1 MKLFSKTLVRASM
14 VSAAIIWSAFSQ
26 AELKEITYLMPAPPT
41 LPAFAPWT
49 LAQYKGYFESENL
62 KVNFV
67 TARGGVDVAKQIGT
81 GNAMVG
87 GAIGDTPLI
96 VRANGIPV
104 KAVAVL
110 GAGSLTV
117 LATGDDAGIKSVAD
131 LKGKTVTV
139 MSYSDTTYYALLA
152 TLKKAGLS
160 KTDLDIQAAGPAGV
174 WKLFAAGKADA
185 MAGAPD
191 WVVSARDGGRSAS
204 LVDEANMF
212 DSMAQAILA
221 SDDAIKNHPDVVQ
234 GVVTAT
240 LKGMRDIMVDP
251 KQAAIDFAAAVPSF
265 KGRESYL
272 ERAFMLFNE
281 RVYKNQLMPGLIDE
295 SRLAGVA
302 RFYLDE
308 GIVKREVPLQDL
320 FTNEFARNA
329 RPGSTVTSQSVK
341 PHLRAP
347 EKHNNL

>member
-1 MKLFSKTLVRASM
+1 MKLFSKNLARVTMA
-14 VSAAIIWSAFSQ
+14 SAAIIWSAFSQ

-329 RPGSTVTSQSVK
+329 RPGGTVTSQSVK

>member
-14 VSAAIIWSAFSQ
+14 VSAAMIWSTFSQ
-26 AELKEITYLMPAPPT
+26 AELQEITYLMPAPPT

-49 LAQYKGYFESENL
+49 LAQYKGYFAEENL

-67 TARGGVDVAKQIGT
+67 TARGGVDVAKQIGS

-117 LATGDDAGIKSVAD
+117 LAMGDDSGVKSVAD

-191 WVVSARDGGRSAS
+191 WVISARDGGRSVS
-204 LVDEANMF
+204 LMPEANMF

-221 SDDAIKNHPDVVQ
+221 SDDAINNHPDIVQ

-240 LKGMRDIMVDP
+240 LKGMRDIMADP
-251 KQAAIDFAAAVPSF
+251 QQAAIDFATAVPSF
-265 KGRESYL
+265 KGREDYL
-272 ERAFMLFNE
+272 ERAFALFNE

-295 SRLAGVA
+295 NRLAGVA
-302 RFYLDE
+302 KFYLDE
-308 GIVKREVPLQDL
+308 GIVKHAVSLQDL
-320 FTNEFARNA
+320 FTNEFAKNA
-329 RPGSTVTSQSVK
+329 RPGASITSQSTK
-341 PHLRAP
+341 PHILVTAIDERQ
-347 EKHNNL
+347 

>member
-1 MKLFSKTLVRASM
+1 MKLFSKTLAKTAL
-14 VSAAIIWSAFSQ
+14 VSAAMIWSAWSH

-49 LAQYKGYFESENL
+49 LAQSKGYFAEEGL

-110 GAGSLTV
+110 GSGSLTV
-117 LATGDDAGIKSVAD
+117 LATGDNAGIKSVED

-139 MSYSDTTYYALLA
+139 LSYADTTYYALLA
-152 TLKKAGLS
+152 TLKKYGLT
-160 KTDLDIQAAGPAGV
+160 KDDLNIQAAGPAGV
-174 WKLFAAGKADA
+174 WKLFATGDADA

-191 WVVSARDGGRSAS
+191 WVVSVQDSGRDISVVPEG
-204 LVDEANMF
+204 DMF
-212 DSMAQAILA
+212 ASMAQAILA
-221 SDDAIKNHPDVVQ
+221 SDDAIKNHPEVVQ

-240 LKGMRDIMVDP
+240 LKGMRDIMADP
-251 KQAAIDFAAAVPSF
+251 KQAAMDFASAVPNF
-265 KGRESYL
+265 KGKEDYL
-272 ERAFMLFNE
+272 ERAFALFNQ
-281 RVYKNQLMPGLIDE
+281 RVYKNPPMPGLIDE
-295 SRLAGVA
+295 ERLAGVA
-302 RFYLDE
+302 KFYLEE
-308 GIVKREVPLQDL
+308 GIVKREVPLDEL
-320 FTNEFARNA
+320 FTNEFAKNA
-329 RPGSTVTSQSVK
+329 RPGTVADFSSTK
-341 PHLRAP
+341 PHIHFVSSEDRP
-347 EKHNNL
+347 